1 MNMSKMKAYC
11 VSCPHEKGRSPNF
24 FVGKL
29 ETVIGSNPWIPRCIC
44 FRKEKVRNS
53 IGNHL
58 CSDITVSSVNVCH
71 QEEIPRV
78 QQSTSFRARHS
89 INREKK
95 AVKTEIHKLVVNCA
109 PLDCLKTNR
118 KIKMGERKSQT

>member
-1 MNMSKMKAYC
+1 MDPSLYLFQEGKSK
-11 VSCPHEKGRSPNF
+11 
-24 FVGKL
+24 
-29 ETVIGSNPWIPRCIC
+29 
-44 FRKEKVRNS
+44 KV

-58 CSDITVSSVNVCH
+58 CSDVTVSSVNVCH

-95 AVKTEIHKLVVNCA
+95 AVKTEIHKLVVNCV
-109 PLDCLKTNR
+109 PLDCLKTNS